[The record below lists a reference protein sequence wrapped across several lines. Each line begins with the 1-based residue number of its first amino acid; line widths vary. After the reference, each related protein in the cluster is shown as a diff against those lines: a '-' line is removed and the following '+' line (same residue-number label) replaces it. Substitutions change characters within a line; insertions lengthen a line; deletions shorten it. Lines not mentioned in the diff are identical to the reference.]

1 MQGSWLVQPN
11 APLHG
16 PFPATIC
23 IYPSF
28 VDINR
33 NGINA
38 QNPGKISQTEIVK
51 NIPKTLKTRC
61 LSNSFQ
67 RLKLRSLLA
76 RCSLGGFLCRA
87 VVPHFQ
93 ILPGFTTEIPA
104 VSRGGAVLASV
115 GAHESPVPLWQNL
128 ATSYRTCCTG
138 GGKTSSPPGRTN
150 GSPVDHYWWCS
161 THLIDLNNLWI
172 SRYLRQFDISLM
184 LNFFT
189 MHIWNFAWLG
199 IILLPSYILFA
210 SSQMSKN
217 TYPVHTIDVILVCAT
232 LLHVCHFC
240 IHHIETV
247 SKKADTWPG
256 AAAAS
261 KLRSSSSTSA
271 VGASPLG
278 DTADTTSQV
287 ILNPASM
294 IPLWFKSILLNSCG
308 WIQQILVP
316 IKTVGKNRAST
327 QLLNGF
333 KPCET
338 LLVNLVIFS
347 LKQKVRSIKSSSKN

>member
-11 APLHG
+11 APRHG

-38 QNPGKISQTEIVK
+38 QNPAKMWTIFS
-51 NIPKTLKTRC
+51 TLKTPC
-61 LSNSFQ
+61 LSLGVVTNIFP
-67 RLKLRSLLA
+67 RLKLRSLLPS
-76 RCSLGGFLCRA
+76 CTNSLHNCRSCLGLCA
-87 VVPHFQ
+87 STWKPSTTLAEFGNVV
-93 ILPGFTTEIPA
+93 
-104 VSRGGAVLASV
+104 
-115 GAHESPVPLWQNL
+115 SPPE
-128 ATSYRTCCTG
+128 TSKYRTCCTG

-161 THLIDLNNLWI
+161 THVIDLNNLWI

-189 MHIWNFAWLG
+189 MLIWNFAWLG

-247 SKKADTWPG
+247 SKRLTLCLVQLPL
-256 AAAAS
+256 AS
-261 KLRSSSSTSA
+261 FA
-271 VGASPLG
+271 P
-278 DTADTTSQV
+278 
-287 ILNPASM
+287 
-294 IPLWFKSILLNSCG
+294 
-308 WIQQILVP
+308 VP
-316 IKTVGKNRAST
+316 QP
-327 QLLNGF
+327 QL
-333 KPCET
+333 
-338 LLVNLVIFS
+338 
-347 LKQKVRSIKSSSKN
+347 

>member
-33 NGINA
+33 NGING
-38 QNPGKISQTEIVK
+38 QNPAKMCKIFS
-51 NIPKTLKTRC
+51 TLKTRC
-61 LSNSFQ
+61 LS
-67 RLKLRSLLA
+67 
-76 RCSLGGFLCRA
+76 LGPLVLWQTFFRAWSSDPFHPCFRGAALVVLC

-93 ILPGFTTEIPA
+93 ILPEFTWDPSSLQRWSCLGLCASTWKPSTTLAEFGNV
-104 VSRGGAVLASV
+104 VSPPETRK
-115 GAHESPVPLWQNL
+115 
-128 ATSYRTCCTG
+128 YRTCCTG

-161 THLIDLNNLWI
+161 THVIDLNNLWI

-189 MHIWNFAWLG
+189 MLIWNFAWLG
-199 IILLPSYILFA
+199 IILLPSYILFS

-247 SKKADTWPG
+247 SKRLTLCLVQLPL
-256 AAAAS
+256 AS
-261 KLRSSSSTSA
+261 FAPVPQPQLY
-271 VGASPLG
+271 GHH
-278 DTADTTSQV
+278 
-287 ILNPASM
+287 
-294 IPLWFKSILLNSCG
+294 LWG
-308 WIQQILVP
+308 
-316 IKTVGKNRAST
+316 
-327 QLLNGF
+327 
-333 KPCET
+333 T
-338 LLVNLVIFS
+338 LQTPH
-347 LKQKVRSIKSSSKN
+347 LK

>member
-11 APLHG
+11 APRHG

-33 NGINA
+33 NGIIESMHK
-38 QNPGKISQTEIVK
+38 NPAKISQKKLWKIFS
-51 NIPKTLKTRC
+51 TLK
-61 LSNSFQ
+61 NSLFVKHFSAPEAQ
-67 RLKLRSLLA
+67 ILASELQPWWVFVSCPPNPTGIHLRSQQSPEVEL
-76 RCSLGGFLCRA
+76 SWPLCRITTNA
-87 VVPHFQ
+87 TNVWNVV
-93 ILPGFTTEIPA
+93 
-104 VSRGGAVLASV
+104 
-115 GAHESPVPLWQNL
+115 SPPE
-128 ATSYRTCCTG
+128 TRKYRTCCTG

-161 THLIDLNNLWI
+161 THVIDLNNLWI

-189 MHIWNFAWLG
+189 MLIWNFAWLG

-247 SKKADTWPG
+247 SKRLTLCLVQLPL
-256 AAAAS
+256 AS
-261 KLRSSSSTSA
+261 FA
-271 VGASPLG
+271 P
-278 DTADTTSQV
+278 
-287 ILNPASM
+287 
-294 IPLWFKSILLNSCG
+294 
-308 WIQQILVP
+308 VP
-316 IKTVGKNRAST
+316 QP
-327 QLLNGF
+327 QL
-333 KPCET
+333 
-338 LLVNLVIFS
+338 
-347 LKQKVRSIKSSSKN
+347 